1 MEKIR
6 SFISIDIPKTPAVR
20 NAQKSLREIGG
31 INVPDDVHLTLR
43 FMDDVEA
50 KKLKELSEQMRSL
63 EKYQCFNVSMKG
75 LGAFPNAKD
84 PRIVWIGAELG
95 EPFKDILSELDGIL
109 ETSSIFYDN
118 KPFKAHITV
127 GRVKTTSKE
136 LIALLNKEKSTEV
149 ESFTC
154 SKIFL
159 MGSKLTSNG
168 PVHSVIDTFRL
179 NNSK

>member
-6 SFISIDIPKTPAVR
+6 SFISIDIPKMSAVK
-20 NAQKSLREIGG
+20 NAQKSLRDIGG
-31 INVPDDVHLTLR
+31 ISVPEDVHLTLR
-43 FMDDVEA
+43 FLDDVEP
-50 KKLKELSEQMRSL
+50 KKLKELSERMRPL
-63 EKYQCFNVSMKG
+63 ERYQCFNVSMKG

-84 PRIVWIGAELG
+84 PRVIWIGAELG

-109 ETSSIFYDN
+109 EASSVFYDN

-127 GRVKTTSKE
+127 GRVKTVSKE
-136 LIALLNKEKSTEV
+136 LIALLNKEKSTET

-154 SKIFL
+154 LKIFL

-179 NNSK
+179 NNIK

>member
-6 SFISIDIPKTPAVR
+6 SFISIDIPKAPAVKTV
-20 NAQKSLREIGG
+20 QKSLRDIGG
-31 INVPDDVHLTLR
+31 INVPEDVHLTLR
-43 FMDDVEA
+43 FMDEVEA
-50 KKLKELSEQMRSL
+50 KKLKELSECMRAL

-75 LGAFPNAKD
+75 LGAFPNIKD
-84 PRIVWIGAELG
+84 PRIIWIGAELG

-109 ETSSIFYDN
+109 EASSIFYDN
-118 KPFKAHITV
+118 KPFKAHVTV
-127 GRVKTTSKE
+127 GRVKTASKE
-136 LIALLNKEKSTEV
+136 LTAFLNKEKSTEI

-179 NNSK
+179 SNVK